1 MNRLTTI
8 LRGRHAASVRSILSL
23 TLTLIATCL
32 CVAAER
38 QKVYAHGSIQP
49 TGQAMAQTQ
58 GQTPGATSAPS
69 QTGPRSP
76 SETVRE
82 FYKTLRER
90 KFREAFSLSIYKPAI
105 EPLKPQEFEDL
116 RPDFEKMA
124 LAVSERIPEKVD
136 IMGEQ
141 ISGDLATVFVKV
153 LDSDGKEK
161 MEPAGLMMIDGS
173 WVLGDRE
180 NLEIVKKAGKK
191 FFFNARI
198 DAHHGDVQDM
208 LTRISLALLL
218 YSQQHNGQFANLATL
233 IAAGLLPKDLEGTES
248 TGYRF
253 RINVSPDAKTWI
265 AQAEPAEYG
274 RSGKLSFFM
283 DATGVRSSDTGG
295 KPLSPKKN

>member
-1 MNRLTTI
+1 
-8 LRGRHAASVRSILSL
+8 V
-23 TLTLIATCL
+23 
-32 CVAAER
+32 AER
-38 QKVYAHGSIQP
+38 KGSGKGLALMRASIPRSQYFQKVFLAGSFLCLLAVPAMSQQP
-49 TGQAMAQTQ
+49 
-58 GQTPGATSAPS
+58 P
-69 QTGPRSP
+69 PRSP

-82 FYKTLRER
+82 FYRTLRER
-90 KFREAFSLSIYKPAI
+90 KFREAFSLSIYKAAI
-105 EPLKPQEFEDL
+105 EPLKSQEFEDL

-124 LAVSERIPEKVD
+124 LAVDERIPAKME

-161 MEPAGLMMIDGS
+161 MEPAGLIMIDGA

-198 DAHHGDVQDM
+198 DAHHNDVQDM

-218 YSQQHNGQFANLATL
+218 YSQQHNGQFGNLATL
-233 IAAGLLPKDLEGTES
+233 ITAGLLPKDLEGTES

-253 RINVSPDAKTWI
+253 HINVSPDAKTWN
-265 AQAEPAEYG
+265 AQAEPSQYG
-274 RSGKLSFFM
+274 RSGRLSFYM
-283 DATGVRSSDTGG
+283 DAAGVRSSDTGG
-295 KPLSPKKN
+295 KPLGPLTKK

>member
-1 MNRLTTI
+1 MFAPI
-8 LRGRHAASVRSILSL
+8 LSRYRFSPVVLVLLLICFTVSSVRS
-23 TLTLIATCL
+23 
-32 CVAAER
+32 
-38 QKVYAHGSIQP
+38 QQP
-49 TGQAMAQTQ
+49 
-58 GQTPGATSAPS
+58 
-69 QTGPRSP
+69 PRRTP

-82 FYKTLRER
+82 FYKALRER
-90 KFREAFSLSIYKPAI
+90 KFREAFNLSIYKAAI
-105 EPLKPQEFEDL
+105 EPLKPEEFEDL

-124 LAVSERIPEKVD
+124 LAVGERIPEKME

-161 MEPAGLMMIDGS
+161 MEPAGLIMIDGV
-173 WVLGDRE
+173 WILGDRE

-198 DAHHGDVQDM
+198 DAHHNDVQDM

-233 IAAGLLPKDLEGTES
+233 ITAGLLPKDLEGTES

-253 RINVSPDAKTWI
+253 HINVSPDAKTWT
-265 AQAEPAEYG
+265 AQAEPAQYG
-274 RSGKLSFFM
+274 RSGRLSFFM
-283 DATGVRSSDTGG
+283 DATGVRSSDMGG
-295 KPLSPKKN
+295 KPLGPLTKK

>member
-1 MNRLTTI
+1 MLI
-8 LRGRHAASVRSILSL
+8 SLLVCLAAVSVLG
-23 TLTLIATCL
+23 
-32 CVAAER
+32 
-38 QKVYAHGSIQP
+38 QQP
-49 TGQAMAQTQ
+49 
-58 GQTPGATSAPS
+58 P
-69 QTGPRSP
+69 PRSP
-76 SETVRE
+76 TETVRE

-116 RPDFEKMA
+116 RPDFEKVA
-124 LAVSERIPEKVD
+124 LAVIDRIPEKVET
-136 IMGEQ
+136 MGET

-161 MEPAGLMMIDGS
+161 MEPTGLILIDGA
-173 WVLGDRE
+173 WILGDKE

-198 DAHHGDVQDM
+198 DAHHNDVQDM

-218 YSQQHNGQFANLATL
+218 YSQQHNGQFANLPTL

-253 RINVSPDAKTWI
+253 QINVSPDAKTWT
-265 AQAEPAEYG
+265 AHAEPVQYG
-274 RSGKLSFFM
+274 RSGLLSFFM
-283 DATGVRSSDTGG
+283 DASGVRSGDTGG
-295 KPLSPKKN
+295 KPLNPQKK

>member
-1 MNRLTTI
+1 MNRLTTH
-8 LRGRHAASVRSILSL
+8 LRGRHEAPVRSILSL
-23 TLTLIATCL
+23 TLVLIAACL
-32 CVAAER
+32 CVVAELQR
-38 QKVYAHGSIQP
+38 VSAHVSIQGA
-49 TGQAMAQTQ
+49 GQAMAHIQ
-58 GQTPGATSAPS
+58 GQTSGATAGSS
-69 QTGPRSP
+69 QTVQRSP

-124 LAVSERIPEKVD
+124 LAVSERIPEKVEV
-136 IMGEQ
+136 MGET

-161 MEPAGLMMIDGS
+161 MEPAGLMMIDGA

-253 RINVSPDAKTWI
+253 RINVSADAKTWT

-274 RSGKLSFFM
+274 RSGRLSFFM

>member
-1 MNRLTTI
+1 MLSTKLLHRLVM
-8 LRGRHAASVRSILSL
+8 LFVLELLLLPSCLAARV
-23 TLTLIATCL
+23 
-32 CVAAER
+32 V
-38 QKVYAHGSIQP
+38 
-49 TGQAMAQTQ
+49 
-58 GQTPGATSAPS
+58 GQTP
-69 QTGPRSP
+69 QRSP
-76 SETVRE
+76 SDTVRE

-90 KFREAFSLSIYKPAI
+90 KFREAFNLSIYKSAI

-124 LAVSERIPEKVD
+124 LAVSERIPEKVE

-161 MEPAGLMMIDGS
+161 MEPAGLIRIDNA

-198 DAHHGDVQDM
+198 DAHHSDVQDM

-233 IAAGLLPKDLEGTES
+233 ITAGLLPKDLEGTES

-253 RINVSPDAKTWI
+253 HINVSPDAKSWS
-265 AQAEPAEYG
+265 AHAEPAQYG
-274 RSGKLSFFM
+274 RSGRLSFFM
-283 DATGVRSSDTGG
+283 DAAGVRSADTGG
-295 KPLSPKKN
+295 KPLSLKKN